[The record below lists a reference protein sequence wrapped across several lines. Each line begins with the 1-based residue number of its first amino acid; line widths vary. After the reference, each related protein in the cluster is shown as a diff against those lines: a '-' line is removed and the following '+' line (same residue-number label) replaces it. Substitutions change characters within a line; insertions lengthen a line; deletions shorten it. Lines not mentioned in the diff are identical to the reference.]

1 MLSNYVKIVFRS
13 MIRNKAFSLINILGL
28 SIGLLSFLAISL
40 YVIDEFSYDRFHTK
54 SNRIYRA
61 IINANF
67 DGQVAKWGAVPNK
80 LGPASREIPEIEK
93 VTRVFQHNFGDI
105 GFVSTETEKF
115 SETKLF
121 YADPEIFDVFTIP
134 LLKGTPGKVLDRPGT
149 LVISESSAKRYFGEK
164 DPIGKSLLV
173 DNVLNLEITGVF
185 KDFPANSFLQCQLIA
200 SFSSNYFSKEENQ
213 NWGNAS
219 FETYFLLNENA
230 ATESVQQKI
239 AGLLERNIPT
249 AERWFT
255 ITLQPLLDI
264 RLHSLDFTASID
276 RKEYGDYNQVKILIA
291 LAAIILLIAAINYM
305 NLTTAQSQRR
315 NKEVGIS
322 KTLGATFRELNTK
335 FYFEASIFVL
345 VSLLIS
351 ITLFTIAL
359 PLFNNLSGKAIS
371 ANFISEGWFWI
382 SFVVLWV
389 LLTLISGFYPAF
401 YLSSFSPKSAL
412 LKTSQSGGQASIRK
426 GLVVFQ
432 FAVSITL
439 IICAVMF
446 YKQINFLRTKR
457 LGYQPEQVIAIM
469 VSAAKDQ
476 QQVMSLK
483 TELEAMPEVISVA
496 RSQSYP
502 GIGTSGYTIT
512 REGGPDQGTS
522 IAATRAT
529 SEVLD
534 VLGIKLLAGRTLPET
549 KDLKD
554 TTIQVVINKSTADYL
569 QLSPEEAVGTRV
581 KIFYQSPAEVVGVV
595 EDFHFAS
602 FHQQIG
608 PYCFNNSADNRY
620 VYLLVKVQANEL
632 AATVQKLESTFKKN
646 IPAAFEFTFLDQQMA
661 KLYQAEEKLSTIVLL
676 FAGLAIFIACLGLYA
691 LASYTAAQRI
701 KEIGIRK
708 VLGASVFQ
716 LVGMLSTEF
725 MTLVVIAFVIGI
737 PAGYYLMSEWLQA
750 FAYRTDLTIFVF
762 VMAGAA
768 ALMIAWVTVSF
779 ESFAAARKNPVESL
793 KAE

>member
-13 MIRNKAFSLINILGL
+13 MMRNKAFSLINILGL

-40 YVIDEFSYDRFHTK
+40 YVIDEFSYDRFHAN

-67 DGQVAKWGAVPNK
+67 DGQTAKWGAVPNK
-80 LGPASREIPEIEK
+80 LAPASREIPEIEK
-93 VTRVFQHNFGDI
+93 VTRVFHHNFGDI

-149 LVISESSAKRYFGEK
+149 MVISETSARRYFGDK

-173 DNVLNLEITGVF
+173 DNTLNLEITGVF

-200 SFSSNYFSKEENQ
+200 SFSSNHFGKEENQ

-219 FETYFLLNENA
+219 FETYFLLNET
-230 ATESVQQKI
+230 ATIESVQQKI

-249 AERWFT
+249 AERWFS

-345 VSLLIS
+345 VSLFIS
-351 ITLFTIAL
+351 ITLFIMAL

-446 YKQINFLRTKR
+446 YKQINFLRTKK

-476 QQVMSLK
+476 QQVISLK
-483 TELEAMPEVISVA
+483 TELEAMPEVKSVA

-502 GIGTSGYTIT
+502 GIGTSGYTVT

-534 VLGIKLLAGRTLPET
+534 VLGIKLIAGRTLPET
-549 KDLKD
+549 KDPND

-569 QLSPEEAVGTRV
+569 QLSPEEAVGARV

-608 PYCFNNSADNRY
+608 PYCFNNSPDNRY
-620 VYLLVKVQANEL
+620 VYLLVKVKANEL

-661 KLYQAEEKLSTIVLL
+661 KLYQSEEKLSTIVLL

-708 VLGASVFQ
+708 VLGASVLQ
-716 LVGMLSTEF
+716 LVGMLSKEF
-725 MTLVVIAFVIGI
+725 MILVVIAFLIGI
-737 PAGYYLMSEWLQA
+737 PTGYYLMSEWLEA
-750 FAYRTDLTIFVF
+750 FAYRTNLNVFVF
-762 VMAGAA
+762 VMAGAV
-768 ALMIAWVTVSF
+768 ALMIAWLTVSF

-793 KAE
+793 KGE

>member
-13 MIRNKAFSLINILGL
+13 MMRNKGFSLINILGL
-28 SIGLLSFLAISL
+28 SIGLVSFLAISL
-40 YVIDEFSYDRFHTK
+40 YVIDEFSYDRFHTNG
-54 SNRIYRA
+54 NRIYRA

-80 LGPASREIPEIEK
+80 LAPASREIPEIEK
-93 VTRVFQHNFGDI
+93 VTRVFHHNFGDI

-134 LLKGTPGKVLDRPGT
+134 LMKGTPDKVLDRPGT
-149 LVISESSAKRYFGEK
+149 IVISESSAKRYFGDK

-173 DNVLNLEITGVF
+173 DNTLSLEVTGIF
-185 KDFPANSFLQCQLIA
+185 QDFPPNSFLQCQLIA
-200 SFSSNYFSKEENQ
+200 SFSSNVFGKEENQ

-219 FETYFLLNENA
+219 FETYFLLNKSGSLEL
-230 ATESVQQKI
+230 VQQKI
-239 AGLLERNIPT
+239 DGLIERSIP
-249 AERWFT
+249 APERWFS

-264 RLHSLDFTASID
+264 RLHSQGFMSNID

-335 FYFEASIFVL
+335 FYFEASIFVM

-351 ITLFTIAL
+351 VVVLTIAL
-359 PLFNNLSGKAIS
+359 PLFNNISGKAIS
-371 ANFISEGWFWI
+371 AGFINEAWFWI

-389 LLTLISGFYPAF
+389 TLTLISGFYPAF

-446 YKQINFLRTKR
+446 YKQINFLRTKK

-483 TELEAMPEVISVA
+483 TELEAMPEVKSVA

-512 REGGPDQGTS
+512 REGGPEQGTS
-522 IAATRAT
+522 IAATHAT
-529 SEVLD
+529 HEVLD

-549 KDLKD
+549 KDPND

-581 KIFYQSPAEVVGVV
+581 KIFYQSAAEVVGVV

-602 FHQQIG
+602 FQQQIG
-608 PYCFNNSADNRY
+608 PYCFNNSKDNRY
-620 VYLLVKVQANEL
+620 VYLLVKVEATEL
-632 AATVQKLESTFKKN
+632 KATVQKLERTFKKI

-661 KLYQAEEKLSTIVLL
+661 KLYQSEEKLSTIVLL

-716 LVGMLSTEF
+716 LVGMLSKEF
-725 MTLVVIAFVIGI
+725 MTLVIIAFLIGI
-737 PAGYYLMSEWLQA
+737 PAGYYLMSEWLEA
-750 FAYRTDLTIFVF
+750 FAYRTDLNVFVF
-762 VMAGAA
+762 VVAGAV
-768 ALMIAWVTVSF
+768 ALMIAWATVSF

-793 KAE
+793 KGE

>member
-1 MLSNYVKIVFRS
+1 MLSNYLKIVFRS
-13 MIRNKAFSLINILGL
+13 VIRNKVFSLINIFGL
-28 SIGLLSFLAISL
+28 TIGLVSFLAISL
-40 YVIDEFSYDRFHTK
+40 YVIDEFSYDRFHTNSK
-54 SNRIYRA
+54 QIYRA
-61 IINANF
+61 ITNANF
-67 DGQVAKWGAVPNK
+67 DGQVARWGSVPNK
-80 LGPASREIPEIEK
+80 LGPASREIPEIEN
-93 VTRVFQHNFGDI
+93 VTRIFHHNFGDI

-121 YADPEIFDVFTIP
+121 YADPEVFDVFTIP

-149 LVISESSAKRYFGEK
+149 IVISESSAKRYFGDK

-173 DNVLNLEITGVF
+173 DNSLSLEVTGIF
-185 KDFPANSFLQCQLIA
+185 QDFPSNSFLQCQLIA
-200 SFSSNYFSKEENQ
+200 SFSSNIFGQEERQ
-213 NWGNAS
+213 DWGNAS
-219 FETYFLLNENA
+219 FETYFLLNKSGSQEV
-230 ATESVQQKI
+230 VQQKI
-239 AGLLERNIPT
+239 AALLERNIP
-249 AERWFT
+249 AAQRWFS

-264 RLHSLDFTASID
+264 RLHSQDFTASID

-322 KTLGATFRELNTK
+322 KTLGATFRELNVK
-335 FYFEASIFVL
+335 FYFEASVFVML
-345 VSLLIS
+345 SLILS
-351 ITLFTIAL
+351 ITLFIIAL
-359 PLFNNLSGKAIS
+359 PLFNNVSSKAIS
-371 ANFISEGWFWI
+371 TGFITEGWFWA
-382 SFVVLWV
+382 SCAALWI
-389 LLTLISGFYPAF
+389 LLTLLSGFYPAI

-412 LKTSQSGGQASIRK
+412 LKTSQSGGQASVRK

-446 YKQINFLRTKR
+446 YKQINFLRTKK

-483 TELEAMPEVISVA
+483 TELEALPEVKSVA

-502 GIGTSGYTIT
+502 GIGTSGYTVT
-512 REGGPDQGTS
+512 REGGPEQGSS

-529 SEVLD
+529 HEVLD
-534 VLGIKLLAGRTLPET
+534 VLGIKLLAGKTLPET
-549 KDLKD
+549 KDPND

-569 QLSPEEAVGTRV
+569 QLSPEEAVGSRV
-581 KIFYQSPAEVVGVV
+581 KIFYQGPAEVVGVV

-602 FHQQIG
+602 FQQQIG
-608 PYCFNNSADNRY
+608 PYCFNNSKDNRY
-620 VYLLVKVQANEL
+620 VYLLVKVDASSL
-632 AATVQKLESTFKKN
+632 SATVQKLESTFKKI
-646 IPAAFEFTFLDQQMA
+646 IPAAFKFTFLDQQMA
-661 KLYQAEEKLSTIVLL
+661 KLYQSEEKLSTIVLL

-691 LASYTAAQRI
+691 LASYTAAQRTR
-701 KEIGIRK
+701 EIGIRK

-716 LVGMLSTEF
+716 LVAMLSKEF
-725 MTLVVIAFVIGI
+725 MTLVIIAFFIGI
-737 PAGYYLMSEWLQA
+737 PAGYYMMNQWLEG
-750 FAYRTDLTIFVF
+750 FAYRTNLSVIVF
-762 VMAGAA
+762 IASGAV

-779 ESFAAARKNPVESL
+779 ESFAAAKRNPVESL
-793 KAE
+793 KGE

>member
-1 MLSNYVKIVFRS
+1 MFSNYVKIVFRS

-40 YVIDEFSYDRFHTK
+40 YVIDEFSYDRFHTN

-67 DGQVAKWGAVPNK
+67 DGQVAKWGSVPNK
-80 LGPASREIPEIEK
+80 LAPASREIPEIEK
-93 VTRVFQHNFGDI
+93 VTRVFHHNFGDI

-134 LLKGTPGKVLDRPGT
+134 LVKGTPGKVLNRPGT
-149 LVISESSAKRYFGEK
+149 LVISETSARRYFGDS

-173 DNVLNLEITGVF
+173 DNTLNLEVTGVF

-200 SFSSNYFSKEENQ
+200 SFSSNFFGQEDRLD
-213 NWGNAS
+213 WGNAS

-230 ATESVQQKI
+230 TKESVQQKI
-239 AGLLERNIPT
+239 AALLERNIPT
-249 AERWFT
+249 PERWYS

-264 RLHSLDFTASID
+264 RLHSLGFTASID

-315 NKEVGIS
+315 NKEIGIS
-322 KTLGATFRELNTK
+322 KTLGATYRELNTK

-345 VSLLIS
+345 ASLLIS
-351 ITLFTIAL
+351 LVLFIFSL
-359 PLFNNLSGKAIS
+359 PLFNSISGKVIS
-371 ANFISEGWFWI
+371 SHFIYEGWFWI
-382 SFVVLWV
+382 AFIALWI
-389 LLTLISGFYPAF
+389 LLTLLSGFYPAF
-401 YLSSFSPKSAL
+401 YLSSFSPKSTL

-446 YKQINFLRTKR
+446 YKQINFLRTKK

-483 TELEAMPEVISVA
+483 TELEALVEVKSVA

-512 REGGPDQGTS
+512 RNGGTDKGAS
-522 IAATRAT
+522 IAASRAT
-529 SEVLD
+529 HEVLD
-534 VLGIKLLAGRTLPET
+534 VLGIKLLAGRSLPET
-549 KDLKD
+549 KDPND

-569 QLSPEEAVGTRV
+569 QLPPEETIGMRV
-581 KIFYQSPAEVVGVV
+581 NIFYQRMAEVVGVV

-602 FHQQIG
+602 FQQQIG

-620 VYLLVKVQANEL
+620 VYLLVKVEANEL
-632 AATVQKLESTFKKN
+632 STTMKKLENTFKKI

-708 VLGASVFQ
+708 VLGASVLQ
-716 LVGMLSTEF
+716 LVGMLSKEF
-725 MTLVVIAFVIGI
+725 MTLVVIAFLIGV
-737 PAGYYLMSEWLQA
+737 PAGYYLMSKWLEA
-750 FAYRTDLTIFVF
+750 FAYRTNLSLLVF
-762 VMAGAA
+762 FLAGII
-768 ALMIAWVTVSF
+768 ALMIAMVTISF
-779 ESFAAARKNPVESL
+779 EAFEAARRNPVESL
-793 KAE
+793 KE